1 MGVRREIIVVVLVFK
16 ALDLFGELTCFCF
29 WFWFLVSC
37 SVFLLTNGLCFLSLS
52 LSLSFLLGSN

>member
-16 ALDLFGELTCFCF
+16 ALDLFRELTCFCF

-37 SVFLLTNGLCFLSLS
+37 SVFLLTNGLCFLSLC
-52 LSLSFLLGSN
+52 LSY